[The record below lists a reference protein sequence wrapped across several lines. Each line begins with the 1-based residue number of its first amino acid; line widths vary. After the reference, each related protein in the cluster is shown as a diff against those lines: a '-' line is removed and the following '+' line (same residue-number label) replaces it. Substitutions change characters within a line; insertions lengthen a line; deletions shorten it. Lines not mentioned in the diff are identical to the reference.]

1 MKRVVI
7 LGAGGLGRQVLAQ
20 LQVDYSH
27 GIDWVIAGF
36 LDERGA
42 DTVPQALY
50 YPWLGH
56 PESFVP
62 APDHIFVAAVGDPV
76 SRERQVTT
84 LVSRGAEFIS
94 VRTRCTLGA
103 RSVYGPTFFG
113 YDVNCGVDCTI
124 GAYGFIDQET
134 LIGHDVVIGDYVHIA
149 PRCVLAGY
157 VKVERGA
164 VINSGALIAKNVTIG
179 EHAVVGMGSVVFH
192 DVPAGQ
198 TVLGN
203 PARSIFNKPPVQA

>member
-1 MKRVVI
+1 MKRLVI

-42 DTVPQALY
+42 DTVPPSLY

-56 PESFVP
+56 PQSFTP
-62 APDHIFVAAVGDPV
+62 EPDHIFVAAIGDPV
-76 SRERQVTT
+76 LREHQVAP
-84 LVSRGAEFIS
+84 LVAKGAAFIS
-94 VRTRCTLGA
+94 VRTRCTLGV

-113 YDVNCGVDCTI
+113 YDVNCGVDCSI
-124 GAYGFIDQET
+124 GAYGFIDQDT

-149 PRCVLAGY
+149 PRCVLAGH
-157 VKVERGA
+157 VKVGHGA
-164 VINSGALIAKNVTIG
+164 VINSGALIARGVTIG
-179 EHAVVGMGSVVFH
+179 ERAVVGMGAVVFH
-192 DVPAGQ
+192 DVAPGQ
-198 TVLGN
+198 TVVGN
-203 PARSIFNKPPVQA
+203 PARSIFSKPVAQA